1 MRTLKN
7 GKIDKRVMS
16 MIVRNYDK
24 LKDLCIYRSHGLLCS
39 KSYEDIFHD
48 AILFVSQDKKA
59 SLIFSEEELIRYF
72 NYRFRM
78 ILYQTINDNKQ
89 LKEIPYADYIQTSK
103 KEDSEE

>member
-1 MRTLKN
+1 MRALKN

-16 MIVRNYDK
+16 MIERNYDK
-24 LKDLCIYRSHGLLCS
+24 LKDLCIYRTHGLFCF

-59 SLIFSEEELIRYF
+59 SLISSEEELIRYF

-89 LKEIPYADYIQTSK
+89 LKEIPYADYIQASK